1 MRRIL
6 VAIDGPEG
14 ASRAIEYCGKQFS
27 GLVDLSLTLFHVLPN
42 LPPRLWDD
50 GHILNQEEREA
61 RQRVVNTWLENRKLL
76 TEPMFRNAIELL
88 KQKGIHP
95 EQIETKTIEDST
107 DVTTSILEEARN
119 GGYLTLVLGR
129 CDFSRVREFFLG
141 STTSRIINQGAG
153 LAICVV
159 E

>member
-1 MRRIL
+1 I
-6 VAIDGPEG
+6 VA
-14 ASRAIEYCGKQFS
+14 GK
-27 GLVDLSLTLFHVLPN
+27 T
-42 LPPRLWDD
+42 
-50 GHILNQEEREA
+50 IAQESSHEKSSSWR
-61 RQRVVNTWLENRKLL
+61 
-76 TEPMFRNAIELL
+76 IELL
-88 KQKGIHP
+88 RQKGIHP
-95 EQIETKTIEDST
+95 EQIETKTISDST
-107 DVTTSILEEARN
+107 DVTKSILEEARN